1 MKSEKTQRI
10 KEHIID
16 ESFKL
21 FASKNY
27 EQVVVPDIEVATG
40 LTRGS
45 IFYHIRNKE
54 DLFIQVIDKYIVDKF
69 FLFIKRKM
77 RIQKATTLKG
87 FLASYIRSIE
97 KEIDFMHSLSIT
109 NVYKSYFFL
118 IMQAPLHYPHFEE
131 KMQGLINISDRVWER
146 IIRQAIIN
154 GEIKEDT
161 NIQYTIIRFR
171 NCFMGMGLM
180 KCLTVE
186 ELDINELTKH
196 YSTTYNSLKKEA

>member
-118 IMQAPLHYPHFEE
+118 IMQAPLHYPHFDE
-131 KMQGLINISDRVWER
+131 KMKNLINISDRVWER
-146 IIRQAIIN
+146 IIRQS
-154 GEIKEDT
+154 
-161 NIQYTIIRFR
+161 
-171 NCFMGMGLM
+171 LM
-180 KCLTVE
+180 MK
-186 ELDINELTKH
+186 
-196 YSTTYNSLKKEA
+196 

>member
-27 EQVVVPDIEVATG
+27 EQVVVPDIEVASG

-77 RIQKATTLKG
+77 QIQKATTLKG
-87 FLASYIRSIE
+87 FLAFYIRSIE

-118 IMQAPLHYPHFEE
+118 IMQAPLHYPHFDE
-131 KMQGLINISDRVWER
+131 KMKNLINISDRVWER

-161 NIQYTIIRFR
+161 NIQHTIIRFR

>member
-77 RIQKATTLKG
+77 QIQKATTLKG

-118 IMQAPLHYPHFEE
+118 IMQAPLHYPHFDE
-131 KMQGLINISDRVWER
+131 KMKNLINISDRVWER

-161 NIQYTIIRFR
+161 NIQHTIIRFR

>member
-27 EQVVVPDIEVATG
+27 EQVVVPDIEVASG

-77 RIQKATTLKG
+77 QIQKATTLKG

-161 NIQYTIIRFR
+161 NIQHTIIRFR

>member
-77 RIQKATTLKG
+77 RIQKETTLKG

-97 KEIDFMHSLSIT
+97 KEIDFMHSLSIA

-118 IMQAPLHYPHFEE
+118 IMQAPLHYPHFDE
-131 KMQGLINISDRVWER
+131 KMQDLINISDRVWER

-161 NIQYTIIRFR
+161 DIQHTIIRFR

-180 KCLTVE
+180 KCLAVE
-186 ELDINELTKH
+186 ELDINELIKH

>member
-27 EQVVVPDIEVATG
+27 ERVVVPDIEITTG

-54 DLFIQVIDKYIVDKF
+54 DLFIQVIDKYVVDKF
-69 FLFIKRKM
+69 LLFIKRKM
-77 RIQKATTLKG
+77 QIQKETTLKG

-97 KEIDFMHSLSIT
+97 KEIDFMHSLSIA

-118 IMQAPLHYPHFEE
+118 IMEASLHYPHFDE
-131 KMQGLINISDRVWER
+131 KMQDLINMSDRVWER

-161 NIQYTIIRFR
+161 DIHHTVIRFR
-171 NCFMGMGLM
+171 NCFIAMGLI
-180 KCLTVE
+180 KSLTLE
-186 ELDINELTKH
+186 ELDINELTRH
-196 YSTTYNSLKKEA
+196 YSTTYYSLKKEA